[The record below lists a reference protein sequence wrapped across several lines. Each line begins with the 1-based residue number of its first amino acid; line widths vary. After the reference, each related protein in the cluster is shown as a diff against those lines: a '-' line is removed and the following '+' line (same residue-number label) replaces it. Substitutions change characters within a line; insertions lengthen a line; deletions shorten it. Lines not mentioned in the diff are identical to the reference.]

1 MELNQNR
8 GCSRRRIKFIIN
20 LLVREVLQYG
30 GDQNKQIQ
38 YGGDQCKQYGGGLYK
53 QYGGDQYKQH
63 GGDQNIQ
70 YSGDQNKQYGGDQN
84 KQYGRD
90 QYKLDCG
97 DQYVYPIWRL
107 YLLTRMKLN
116 RPAAKF
122 TLILVRVIEGLEINQ
137 TDKLH
142 I

>member
-8 GCSRRRIKFIIN
+8 GCSRRRITFIIN
-20 LLVREVLQYG
+20 LLVREVL
-30 GDQNKQIQ
+30 
-38 YGGDQCKQYGGGLYK
+38 

>member
-1 MELNQNR
+1 MY
-8 GCSRRRIKFIIN
+8 I
-20 LLVREVLQYG
+20 
-30 GDQNKQIQ
+30 
-38 YGGDQCKQYGGGLYK
+38 
-53 QYGGDQYKQH
+53 QYGGDQYKQY
-63 GGDQNIQ
+63 D
-70 YSGDQNKQYGGDQN
+70 
-84 KQYGRD
+84 RD